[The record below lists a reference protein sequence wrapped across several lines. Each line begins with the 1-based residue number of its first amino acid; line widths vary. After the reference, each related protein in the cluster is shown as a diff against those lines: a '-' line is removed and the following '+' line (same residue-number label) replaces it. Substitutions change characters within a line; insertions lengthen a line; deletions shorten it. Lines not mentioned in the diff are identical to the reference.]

1 MISGAM
7 PLLSGWMP
15 LLSFSFD
22 IRIPFSDVSQVTG
35 LSDLRD
41 G

>member
-1 MISGAM
+1 MA
-7 PLLSGWMP
+7 

-22 IRIPFSDVSQVTG
+22 IRIPFSDVSQVTD